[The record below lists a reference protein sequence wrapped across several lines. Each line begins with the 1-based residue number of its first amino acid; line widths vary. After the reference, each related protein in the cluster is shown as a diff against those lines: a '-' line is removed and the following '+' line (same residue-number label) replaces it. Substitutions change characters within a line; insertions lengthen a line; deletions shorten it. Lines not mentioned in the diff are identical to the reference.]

1 MCIHPLLTESR
12 GRTNLNAVLR
22 FLLTPMVY
30 YVTACLVALLS
41 LYYQSYSK
49 SGTDFVCLFVLKPP
63 ATPEEQVQTRK
74 LCIFITESFA
84 NGTELTQVLLLSITM
99 YTENTWWCS
108 LAWGLAYKSE
118 LREVEAVPPP
128 ISVWSPAHLHL
139 SWVCIASSS
148 SCHHF
153 TYKDS
158 TFKLRSM
165 ECNTEQC
172 FLLTGECPKGSHSNP
187 QGLCGTQSY
196 HLRWLDPP
204 GCGLH
209 LTQLFI
215 LHKQWG
221 FLFATEQTDLDS
233 ADLLPSG
240 LKETEGWSNKIHY
253 IYHFV
258 SPYHELLRKG
268 TKRITTEKSTVIVA
282 PEHHMEKIAKATNHS
297 TARAEVV
304 ELRWGCYKPLLCI
317 II

>member
-1 MCIHPLLTESR
+1 MPQSWH
-12 GRTNLNAVLR
+12 R
-22 FLLTPMVY
+22 FY
-30 YVTACLVALLS
+30 FC
-41 LYYQSYSK
+41 
-49 SGTDFVCLFVLKPP
+49 
-63 ATPEEQVQTRK
+63 
-74 LCIFITESFA
+74 
-84 NGTELTQVLLLSITM
+84 LSIL
-99 YTENTWWCS
+99 YTDNMWWRS
-108 LAWGLAYKSE
+108 LAPGLAYKSE
-118 LREVEAVPPP
+118 LREAEAAATP

-139 SWVCIASSS
+139 AWVCRASSS

-153 TYKDS
+153 TCKDS
-158 TFKLRSM
+158 SFELKSV

-172 FLLTGECPKGSHSNP
+172 SLLTGEWPKRPLLRSSGFMWDSELSP
-187 QGLCGTQSY
+187 QVAWPTWLWPPANTVPHPTQ
-196 HLRWLDPP
+196 RV
-204 GCGLH
+204 
-209 LTQLFI
+209 
-215 LHKQWG
+215 
-221 FLFATEQTDLDS
+221 FLLAAEQTGLDS

-297 TARAEVV
+297 TTRAEVV